1 MQASPEREIRIGYL
15 TRVRRI
21 FSDSPWLAT
30 TLKIGFTVVMLA
42 VALRSVDF
50 PAAWKYASEQND
62 WFLVLAAA
70 FLAFQITC
78 GAGRWQVILR
88 ALNAMMPF
96 VETCRIYY
104 IGAFFGTCMVASV
117 GGDIARVWLMYRNK
131 ISAGTAAISVI
142 LDRVAALAGV
152 AIIVLAV
159 TPFFVTVVGRDYFV
173 PALILACLAAAG
185 LLGIG
190 IVAQL
195 DRISHG
201 RFARFRLLHHFV
213 ALGAA
218 TRQVFLRPAASI
230 PVLALGVATQLGGS
244 LAAYAIA
251 RSLALNV
258 TATECLILMQ
268 PVTLLA
274 TLPIS
279 IGGWG
284 VREAAMV
291 TFFGLIGVSPSAAV
305 LLSVQLGLLAVVL
318 SLPGGLL
325 FLVQRRRSA
334 VGIAE
339 VDQAPAATET
349 PNQTVSGLTP

>member
-1 MQASPEREIRIGYL
+1 MLDSPEQDTQIGYL
-15 TRVRRI
+15 SRVRRI
-21 FSDSPWLAT
+21 LSNSPWLAT
-30 TLKIGFTVVMLA
+30 TLKASFTVAILA

-50 PAAWKYASEQND
+50 PVAWKYASKQND
-62 WFLVLAAA
+62 WFLVLASA
-70 FLAFQITC
+70 FLAFQVAC
-78 GAGRWQVILR
+78 GAGRWHVILR

-96 VETCRIYY
+96 IETCRIYY

-117 GGDIARVWLMYRNK
+117 GGDVVRVWLMYRNK
-131 ISAGTAAISVI
+131 LSAGTATISVI
-142 LDRVAALAGV
+142 LDRVAAVAGV

-159 TPFFVTVVGRDYFV
+159 TPFAVTTIGREIFAPTLV
-173 PALILACLAAAG
+173 LALFAVAG
-185 LLGIG
+185 LVGII

-195 DRISHG
+195 DRISVG
-201 RFARFRLLHHFV
+201 RFARFRLVNQFV
-213 ALGAA
+213 SIGSA
-218 TRQVFLRPAASI
+218 TRRVFLRPATSV

-244 LAAYAIA
+244 LAAYAIS

-258 TATECLILMQ
+258 TAIDCLILMQ

-291 TFFGLIGVSPSAAV
+291 TFFGLVGVTPSAAV
-305 LLSVQLGLLAVVL
+305 LLSIQLGLLAVVL

-325 FLVQRRRSA
+325 FFIQRKRAASD
-334 VGIAE
+334 IAE
-339 VDQAPAATET
+339 VDREPTATET
-349 PNQTVSGLTP
+349 AN

>member
-1 MQASPEREIRIGYL
+1 MQESPEREIRIGYL
-15 TRVRRI
+15 PHLRRTL
-21 FSDSPWLAT
+21 SNSPWLAT
-30 TLKIGFTVVMLA
+30 TLKIIFTVAMLA
-42 VALRSVDF
+42 FALRSVDF
-50 PAAWKYASEQND
+50 PAAWKYAAEQND

-70 FLAFQITC
+70 LLAFQIAC

-88 ALNAMMPF
+88 ALNAVMPF

-117 GGDIARVWLMYRNK
+117 GGDVARGWLMYRNN
-131 ISAGTAAISVI
+131 IRAGTAAISVI

-159 TPFFVTVVGRDYFV
+159 MPFFVTVVGRDYFA

-185 LLGIG
+185 LLGIA

-195 DRISHG
+195 DRISIG
-201 RFARFRLLHHFV
+201 RFARFRLLNHLV

-251 RSLALNV
+251 RSLSLNV

-268 PVTLLA
+268 PVTLFA

-284 VREAAMV
+284 VREAAVV
-291 TFFGLIGVSPSAAV
+291 TFFGLVGVAPSAAV

-318 SLPGGLL
+318 SLPGGLM
-325 FLVQRRRSA
+325 FLVQRRRAAADIADADRA
-334 VGIAE
+334 V
-339 VDQAPAATET
+339 APGT
-349 PNQTVSGLTP
+349 PR

>member
-1 MQASPEREIRIGYL
+1 MQESPERKIQIGYL
-15 TRVRRI
+15 THVRRML
-21 FSDSPWLAT
+21 SSSPWLAT
-30 TLKIGFTVVMLA
+30 TLKIAFTLAMLA

-62 WFLVLAAA
+62 WFLFLAAA
-70 FLAFQITC
+70 LLAFQIAC
-78 GAGRWQVILR
+78 GACRWQVILR
-88 ALNAMMPF
+88 ALNAVMPF
-96 VETCRIYY
+96 VETARIYY

-117 GGDIARVWLMYRNK
+117 GGDVARGWLMYRNN
-131 ISAGTAAISVI
+131 IRVGTAAISVI
-142 LDRVAALAGV
+142 LDRVAALTGV
-152 AIIVLAV
+152 AIIILAV
-159 TPFFVTVVGRDYFV
+159 TPFFVKVVGRAYFA
-173 PALILACLAAAG
+173 PALIFACLAAAG
-185 LLGIG
+185 LLGIV

-195 DRISHG
+195 DRISVG
-201 RFARFRLLHHFV
+201 RLARFRLLNQL
-213 ALGAA
+213 ATLGAA
-218 TRQVFLRPAASI
+218 TRQVFLRPTTSI

-284 VREAAMV
+284 VREAAVV
-291 TFFGLIGVSPSAAV
+291 TFFGLVGVAPSAAV

-325 FLVQRRRSA
+325 FLVQRRRS
-334 VGIAE
+334 GIDIAE
-339 VDQAPAATET
+339 IDPAPVAPRT
-349 PNQTVSGLTP
+349 QL

>member
-1 MQASPEREIRIGYL
+1 MQASPEREMPIGGL
-15 TRVRRI
+15 TRVRRLL
-21 FSDSPWLAT
+21 SNSPWLAT
-30 TLKIGFTVVMLA
+30 TLKILFTIAMLT

-70 FLAFQITC
+70 LLAFQIAC

-88 ALNAMMPF
+88 ALNAVMPF

-117 GGDIARVWLMYRNK
+117 GGDVARGWLMYRNN
-131 ISAGTAAISVI
+131 IRAGTAAISVI

-152 AIIVLAV
+152 AIIILAV
-159 TPFFVTVVGRDYFV
+159 TPFFVRVVGHDYFA
-173 PALILACLAAAG
+173 PALIFACLAAAG
-185 LLGIG
+185 LLGIV

-195 DRISHG
+195 DRISVG
-201 RFARFRLLHHFV
+201 RFARFRLLNQL
-213 ALGAA
+213 ATLGAA

-284 VREAAMV
+284 VREAAVV
-291 TFFGLIGVSPSAAV
+291 TFFGLVGVAPSAAV

-325 FLVQRRRSA
+325 FLVQRRRS
-334 VGIAE
+334 GIDIAE
-339 VDQAPAATET
+339 VDQAPVAPGTQ
-349 PNQTVSGLTP
+349 P

>member
-1 MQASPEREIRIGYL
+1 MQASPERETPIGYL
-15 TRVRRI
+15 GRARRML
-21 FSDSPWLAT
+21 SNSPWLAT
-30 TLKIGFTVVMLA
+30 ALKIIFTVAMLA

-62 WFLVLAAA
+62 WFLILAAA
-70 FLAFQITC
+70 LLAFQIAC
-78 GAGRWQVILR
+78 GAGRWQLILR
-88 ALNAMMPF
+88 ALNAVMPF

-117 GGDIARVWLMYRNK
+117 GGDVARGWLMYRNN
-131 ISAGTAAISVI
+131 IRAGTAAISVI

-159 TPFFVTVVGRDYFV
+159 TPFFVTVVGRDYFA

-185 LLGIG
+185 LLGIV

-195 DRISHG
+195 DRVAIG
-201 RFARFRLLHHFV
+201 RFARFRLLNHLV
-213 ALGAA
+213 ALGGA

-230 PVLALGVATQLGGS
+230 PVLALGVATQLGAS

-258 TATECLILMQ
+258 TVTECLILMQ
-268 PVTLLA
+268 PVTLFA

-284 VREAAMV
+284 VREAAVV
-291 TFFGLIGVSPSAAV
+291 TFFGLVGVAPSAAI

-325 FLVQRRRSA
+325 FLVQRRRATADIADVDRA
-334 VGIAE
+334 V
-339 VDQAPAATET
+339 APGT
-349 PNQTVSGLTP
+349 PR

>member
-1 MQASPEREIRIGYL
+1 MQDSPVPAAPIGHL
-15 TRVRRI
+15 MRVRKI
-21 FSDSPWLAT
+21 LGNTPWLAT
-30 TLKIGFTVVMLA
+30 TLKVGLTIVMLA
-42 VALRSVDF
+42 VALHSVDF

-62 WFLVLAAA
+62 RFLILAAA
-70 FLAFQITC
+70 LLAFQVAC
-78 GAGRWQVILR
+78 GAGRWHVILR
-88 ALNAMMPF
+88 ALNAVMPF

-104 IGAFFGTCMVASV
+104 IGAFFSTCMLASV
-117 GGDIARVWLMYRNK
+117 GGDVARGWLMYRNN
-131 ISAGTAAISVI
+131 IRAGTAAISVI

-159 TPFFVTVVGRDYFV
+159 TPFFLTVVGRDYFA
-173 PALILACLAAAG
+173 PAWILACLAAAG
-185 LLGIG
+185 LLGII

-195 DRISHG
+195 DRISIG
-201 RFARFRLLHHFV
+201 RFARFRLLNHFV

-218 TRQVFLRPAASI
+218 TRQVFLRPRASI

-258 TATECLILMQ
+258 TVTECLILMQ
-268 PVTLLA
+268 PVTLFA

-284 VREAAMV
+284 VREAAVV
-291 TFFGLIGVSPSAAV
+291 TFFGLVGVAPSAAV

-325 FLVQRRRSA
+325 FLVQRRRAAADIVDVDRA
-334 VGIAE
+334 V
-339 VDQAPAATET
+339 APGT
-349 PNQTVSGLTP
+349 PR

>member
-1 MQASPEREIRIGYL
+1 MQDSPESETPTGYL
-15 TRVRRI
+15 ARIRRML
-21 FSDSPWLAT
+21 SDSPRLAT
-30 TLKIGFTVVMLA
+30 ALKVAFTIVMLA
-42 VALRSVDF
+42 VALHSVDF

-70 FLAFQITC
+70 FLAFQIAC
-78 GAGRWQVILR
+78 GAVRWHVVLR
-88 ALNAMMPF
+88 ALNAIMPF
-96 VETCRIYY
+96 VETCRIYF
-104 IGAFFGTCMVASV
+104 IGVFFGTCMLASV
-117 GGDIARVWLMYRNK
+117 GGDVARAWLMYRNN

-173 PALILACLAAAG
+173 PAVILAVLAAAG
-185 LLGIG
+185 LLGII

-195 DRISHG
+195 DRISVE
-201 RFARFRLLHHFV
+201 RFSKFRLLNQLV

-218 TRQVFLRPAASI
+218 TRRVYLRPAASI
-230 PVLALGVATQLGGS
+230 PVLVLGVATQLGGT

-251 RSLALNV
+251 RSLALNITV
-258 TATECLILMQ
+258 IDCLILMQ

-284 VREAAMV
+284 VREAAVV
-291 TFFGLIGVSPSAAV
+291 TFFGLVGVAPSAAV
-305 LLSVQLGLLAVVL
+305 LLSVQLGLLAVIL

-325 FLVQRRRSA
+325 FLVQRRRA
-334 VGIAE
+334 AADIADVGR
-339 VDQAPAATET
+339 VVAPGT
-349 PNQTVSGLTP
+349 PR

>member
-1 MQASPEREIRIGYL
+1 MQESPEREIRIGYL
-15 TRVRRI
+15 PHLRRTL
-21 FSDSPWLAT
+21 SNSPWLAT
-30 TLKIGFTVVMLA
+30 TLKIIFTVAMLA
-42 VALRSVDF
+42 FALRSVDF
-50 PAAWKYASEQND
+50 PAAWKYAAEQND

-70 FLAFQITC
+70 LLALQIAC

-88 ALNAMMPF
+88 ALNAVMPF

-104 IGAFFGTCMVASV
+104 IGAFFGTCMVASI
-117 GGDIARVWLMYRNK
+117 GGDVARGWLMYRNN
-131 ISAGTAAISVI
+131 IRAGTAAISVI

-159 TPFFVTVVGRDYFV
+159 MPFFVTVVGRDYFA
-173 PALILACLAAAG
+173 PALILACLAAVG
-185 LLGIG
+185 LLGIA

-195 DRISHG
+195 DRISIG
-201 RFARFRLLHHFV
+201 RFARFRQLHHLV

-251 RSLALNV
+251 RSLSLNV

-268 PVTLLA
+268 PVTLFA

-284 VREAAMV
+284 VREAAVV
-291 TFFGLIGVSPSAAV
+291 TFFGLVGVAPSAAV

-318 SLPGGLL
+318 CLPGGLM
-325 FLVQRRRSA
+325 FLVQRRRAAADIADADRA
-334 VGIAE
+334 V
-339 VDQAPAATET
+339 APGT
-349 PNQTVSGLTP
+349 PR